1 MIDGRPDLQT
11 AWQHGFKWAAGDG
24 HAEARYTEAVRDA
37 CFVAKRRYLLRAR
50 RIAFAKGA
58 GFCIRHR
65 N

>member
-1 MIDGRPDLQT
+1 MIDGRPDLQA
-11 AWQHGFKWAAGDG
+11 AWQHGFEWATEDG

-37 CFVAKRRYLLRAR
+37 CFVAKYRYLLRAR

-58 GFCIRHR
+58 GFYIRHR